1 MSQLNED
8 ITVRQRNTKGIK
20 LANLQCEG
28 INIKSNHSKL

>member
-8 ITVRQRNTKGIK
+8 ISVRQRNTRGIK
-20 LANLQCEG
+20 SANRQCEG